1 MDSFTIGK
9 LAAATETKAETI
21 RYYERIGLLAPPE
34 RTGGNYRAYR
44 PSHLA
49 RLRFIRRSRAL
60 GFSLDQVRALLR
72 LSDDRACSCGEVDR
86 IANTHLKEVEDK
98 IADLKK
104 LQSELQD
111 IIGQCRR
118 GTIAD
123 CRIIETLGTASLR
136 GQSRR

>member
-9 LAAATETKAETI
+9 LAAATQTKAETV

-34 RTGGNYRAYR
+34 RTEGNYRAYR

-72 LSDDRACSCGEVDR
+72 LSDDRTCSCGEVDQ
-86 IANTHLKEVEDK
+86 IASSHLKEVQDK
-98 IADLKK
+98 IADLKR
-104 LQSELQD
+104 LQSELRD
-111 IIGQCRR
+111 MINQCRH

-123 CRIIETLGTASLR
+123 CRIIEALAAPK
-136 GQSRR
+136 

>member
-34 RTGGNYRAYR
+34 RTGGNYRAYF

-123 CRIIETLGTASLR
+123 CRIIEALGTASLR